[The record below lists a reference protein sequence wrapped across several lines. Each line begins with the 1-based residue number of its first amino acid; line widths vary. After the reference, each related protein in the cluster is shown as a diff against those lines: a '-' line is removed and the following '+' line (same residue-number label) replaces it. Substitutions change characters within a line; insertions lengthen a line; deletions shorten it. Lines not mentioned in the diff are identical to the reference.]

1 MYFMRVWFIFFL
13 STYLFSMDFDIKV
26 NFPSSF
32 REYEYSNLSIE
43 IKVPEKTIIAG
54 LKFQEDEKIIFK
66 SSTNSIISIEEGNKV
81 AKFEFKVLPKKKGK
95 YNLKPIQILYF
106 EKIPEEEEKP
116 KIFEYKIGE
125 INVKGRYFYKIL
137 AFWYILGIIFL
148 VFLII
153 LIFFIRRK
161 YGQRNSPSPKQA

>member
-1 MYFMRVWFIFFL
+1 MCFMRVWFILFL
-13 STYLFSMDFDIKV
+13 STYLFCMDFDIKV
-26 NFPSSF
+26 NFPSNL

-54 LKFQEDEKIIFK
+54 IKFSEEEKIIFK
-66 SSTNSIISIEEGNKV
+66 SSTNSIISTEKGNKI
-81 AKFEFKVLPKKKGK
+81 AKFDFKVLPKQKGR
-95 YNLKPIQILYF
+95 YNLKPIQVLYF

-116 KIFEYKIGE
+116 KIFEYNLGE

-137 AFWYILGIIFL
+137 AFWYLLGTIFL
-148 VFLII
+148 IFLII

-161 YGQRNSPSPKQA
+161 YGQRNSPSPK